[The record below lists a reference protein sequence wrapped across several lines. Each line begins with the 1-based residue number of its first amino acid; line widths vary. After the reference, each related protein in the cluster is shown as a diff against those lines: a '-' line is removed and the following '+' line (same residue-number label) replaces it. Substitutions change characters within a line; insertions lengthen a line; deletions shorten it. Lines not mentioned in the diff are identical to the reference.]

1 MGLGTQDDARDIRV
15 LTLRRRSTLIAAFL
29 RVLPFHGLQLTFFLQ
44 RFLPYT
50 LRLRRS

>member
-1 MGLGTQDDARDIRV
+1 MGLGTQHDTCDIRV
-15 LTLRRRSTLIAAFL
+15 FALGRRSTLIAAL
-29 RVLPFHGLQLTFFLQ
+29 LGILPFHGLHLTLFLQ